1 MPETDLTI
9 EGESA
14 AVTAAGRGIGRAIA
28 AALVDAGVD
37 VAVNDVDAEAA
48 REAADAVAGPGR
60 AVAVPGD
67 AGDPA
72 DAETLVQTAVAE
84 FDGLDILVNN
94 VGIAGPRRPVEEIAH
109 DEFMETL
116 RVNLG
121 GIFNPTR
128 AAVPHLRESD
138 AGRVVNISSKSGKL
152 PRTNR
157 TPYSA
162 SKLGIVG
169 FTRALALEL
178 AEDGITANTVCP
190 GTVAGDRLDRVMEMR
205 AENTGR
211 SVAEVREGMRTGSPM
226 NEFTDP
232 EDIAD
237 MVLVLCSTRT
247 DRVAG
252 QDLNVSAGRIMF

>member
-14 AVTAAGRGIGRAIA
+14 AVTAAGRGIGREIA

-37 VAVNDVDAEAA
+37 VAVNDVDADAASEAA
-48 REAADAVAGPGR
+48 AGMDGPGR
-60 AVAVPGD
+60 AVAAPGDVGDPGD
-67 AGDPA
+67 AAGVV
-72 DAETLVQTAVAE
+72 ETAVEA
-84 FDGLDILVNN
+84 FGGLDILVNN
-94 VGIAGPRRPVEEIAH
+94 VGVAGPRRPCEGIEG

-121 GIFNPTR
+121 GVFNPTR
-128 AAVPHLRESD
+128 AAIPHLRESD
-138 AGRVVNISSKSGKL
+138 AGRVVNVSSKSAKL

-157 TPYSA
+157 TPYAA
-162 SKLGIVG
+162 SKMGIIG

-190 GTVAGDRLDRVMEMR
+190 GTVEGDRLDRVMETR

-211 SVAEVREGMRTGSPM
+211 PVAEVREGMRRGSPM
-226 NEFTDP
+226 NEFTRP
-232 EDIAD
+232 EDVAD
-237 MVLVLCSTRT
+237 MVLVLCSTRAE
-247 DRVAG
+247 RVVG
-252 QDLNVSAGRIMF
+252 QDLNVSSGRIMF